1 MQRQFMDKGKTVVFD
16 DVDNPYKVYEL
27 TEAATHVLGLLS
39 SRFCWLPPLSNL
51 QHTVALAF
59 SDRCAVTT
67 RGESPGDRGAQGF
80 LKRQPRGSRQGSRR
94 AQGALAQHAGYPRG
108 GGLDAGCVKLGCP
121 I

>member
-67 RGESPGDRGAQGF
+67 RGESLGDRGAH
-80 LKRQPRGSRQGSRR
+80 GS
-94 AQGALAQHAGYPRG
+94 
-108 GGLDAGCVKLGCP
+108 
-121 I
+121 